1 MAKERIVWE
10 TAEGLARNRLRVLS
24 LYRRSLRGLNSPDHN
39 ISLAERNTKKAEL
52 RRMFNMFNERSLHNT
67 TDLLDA
73 LDYTL
78 TQLHQGREPSQIEV
92 ARILGIKPK
101 VVNSFSEKVEN
112 WFQTW
117 RLF

>member
-24 LYRRSLRGLNSPDHN
+24 LYRRTLRGLNSPEHD
-39 ISLAERNTKKAEL
+39 ISLAERITKKAEA

-73 LDYTL
+73 MDYTL
-78 TQLHQGREPSQIEV
+78 TQQHQGRKPSQTDC
-92 ARILGIKPK
+92 
-101 VVNSFSEKVEN
+101 EN
-112 WFQTW
+112 TRHQAQGCE
-117 RLF
+117 